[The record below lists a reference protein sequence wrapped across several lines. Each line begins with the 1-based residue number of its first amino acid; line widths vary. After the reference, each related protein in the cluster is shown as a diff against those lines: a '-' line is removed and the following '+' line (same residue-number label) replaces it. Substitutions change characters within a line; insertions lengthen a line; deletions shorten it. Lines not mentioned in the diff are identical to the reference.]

1 MQDRHNSNNR
11 NRRNHRRQ
19 PKGYEKKT
27 ISIRR
32 VAKVTKGGKR
42 LRFSAMVIVG
52 DKKGKVGVGLGR
64 GSDTRSAVEKGERV
78 AVKAMAS
85 IQLIGDTIPHEIEH
99 KHGSARVLLR
109 PAKQGTGI
117 IAGSSVRVVLELA
130 GIENVYGKLL
140 GSNDPISNAYCTFEA
155 LQELRNGRVLRKMRV
170 MRERVQWKK
179 DVDAERKTKEIAKR
193 KANRKNYKKD
203 NNKKR
208 KVHKKAVIKPV
219 KKTVDKKPVTKPV
232 KKKVDKKPVTKST
245 KKEVKK

>member
-1 MQDRHNSNNR
+1 MQNRNNK

-19 PKGYEKKT
+19 PRGYEKKT
-27 ISIRR
+27 VSIRR
-32 VAKVTKGGKR
+32 VAKVTKGGRR

-52 DKKGKVGVGLGR
+52 DKKGKVGIGLGR

-78 AVKAMAS
+78 AVKAMTP

-179 DVDAERKTKEIAKR
+179 DADAERKTKEIAKR
-193 KANRKNYKKD
+193 KANRKNYQKD
-203 NNKKR
+203 NRKKQKPNKKF
-208 KVHKKAVIKPV
+208 VTKPV
-219 KKTVDKKPVTKPV
+219 KKGVKKKPVTKPV
-232 KKKVDKKPVTKST
+232 KKEVKKKSVTKSV